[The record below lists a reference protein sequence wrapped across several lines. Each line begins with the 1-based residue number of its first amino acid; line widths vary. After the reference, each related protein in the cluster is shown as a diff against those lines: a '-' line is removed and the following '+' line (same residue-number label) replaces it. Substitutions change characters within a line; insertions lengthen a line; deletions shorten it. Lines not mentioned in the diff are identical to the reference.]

1 MLLLQNEPSAF
12 FDESRDYVNHIWLF
26 YQLINEV
33 PNVITI
39 RGVDADK
46 VIGWLKTNH
55 AESIKKTW
63 VKQSYYVQ
71 RPKLFQH
78 PMIFLMDN
86 GLMVVLY
93 IDKVELLFCGNIDT
107 EARAMFGHIKKYA
120 RKVKKQT
127 SIHLITKGFDGLKT
141 TDISIPKPRLNLQT
155 HYNEDLLS
163 KHQCILKALR
173 SKGKSGLHL
182 FHGPPGTGKSTYIRY
197 LIHQLKKKVIFVPPR
212 VAAELDAPGMM
223 DILIDNPES
232 IFIIEDAEE
241 LIVSRNGH
249 ANSGISM
256 LLNITDGLLGEGLGI
271 QCIATFNTSVSNIDA
286 ALTRKG
292 RLLSMYEFNA
302 LEIPRAAS
310 LVHSLTGEQK
320 EIFRPMTLAEIYH
333 MNEKDNHIRDQ
344 RRRIGFIRE
353 EEYQLH

>member
-26 YQLINEV
+26 YQLLNEV

-46 VIGWLKTNH
+46 VMEWLKSTH
-55 AESIKKTW
+55 GQSIKKTW
-63 VKQSYYVQ
+63 VKQSFYVQ

-78 PMIFLMDN
+78 PMIFLMQN

-93 IDKVELLFCGNIDT
+93 IEKVELLFCGDIDT
-107 EARAMFGHIKKYA
+107 EAREMFGHIKKFS

-163 KHQCILKALR
+163 KHQCILKSLR

-182 FHGPPGTGKSTYIRY
+182 FHGQPGTGKSTYIRY

-241 LIVSRNGH
+241 LIVSRNGQ

-302 LEIPRAAS
+302 LSISRAAS
-310 LVHSLTGEQK
+310 LVHSLTGEQQAVC
-320 EIFRPMTLAEIYH
+320 RPMTLAEIYH
-333 MNEKDNHIRDQ
+333 MNEKDNHYSVQ
-344 RRRIGFIRE
+344 RKRIGFIRE
-353 EEYQLH
+353 EDYQVH